1 MYKIIST
8 VALSLSLSTA
18 VHAGSGRTVID
29 PQVSGMQSIGI
40 LRGDT
45 PEGAWVGGMVAIA
58 QTACHI
64 AATTAGH
71 NIKDGLG
78 KPTAPLEK
86 ISLIFAGFELP
97 VVHALTDPFEI
108 STTPP
113 EHDWAVVI
121 AKKPTCGM
129 NFPVLTPQ
137 VTTASVLPSE
147 GAAVRMACYHHD
159 KKELKNKLSHEA
171 CRLYAPGQKFDR
183 LYQNKRGHPLGV
195 HNCTANLG
203 TSGCPLIINA
213 DGHPRFIGTQIEAH
227 YKTGAG
233 VARLFDGQYVKAYEA
248 ALDKMTSLSDQ
259 PIVQQPE
266 QALVNLAANAEQPD

>member
-1 MYKIIST
+1 MYKIISV
-8 VALSLSLSTA
+8 VALSLTLTTA
-18 VHAGSGRTVID
+18 VQAGSGRTVID
-29 PQVSGMQSIGI
+29 PQASGMQSIGI

-58 QTACHI
+58 QTACHV

-86 ISLIFAGFELP
+86 ISLIFAGYELP
-97 VVHALTDPFEI
+97 VIHALTDPFEI

-129 NFPVLTPQ
+129 SFPVLTPKATK
-137 VTTASVLPSE
+137 VSGLPSD
-147 GAAVRMACYHHD
+147 GAPVRMACYHHD
-159 KKELKNKLSHEA
+159 KKELKNKLSHES
-171 CRLYAPGQKFDR
+171 CRLYAPGQKFER
-183 LYQNKRGHPLGV
+183 LYQNKQGDPLGV

-213 DGHPRFIGTQIEAH
+213 DGQPHFIGTQIEAH
-227 YKTGAG
+227 YNTGAG

-248 ALDKMTSLSDQ
+248 ALDQMLELSDQ
-259 PIVQQPE
+259 SIAQRSNELSINIASNSEPR
-266 QALVNLAANAEQPD
+266 D

>member
-1 MYKIIST
+1 MYKIMSV
-8 VALSLSLSTA
+8 VALSLSLSTTI
-18 VHAGSGRTVID
+18 HAGSGRTVID
-29 PQVSGMQSIGI
+29 PQISGMQSIGV

-58 QTACHI
+58 QTDCHI
-64 AATTAGH
+64 ATTTAGH

-97 VVHALTDPFEI
+97 VIHALTDPFEV

-137 VTTASVLPSE
+137 ATTVSVLPSD
-147 GAAVRMACYHHD
+147 GAPVRMACYHHD
-159 KKELKNKLSHEA
+159 KKELKNKLSHES
-171 CRLYAPGQKFDR
+171 CRLYAPGQKFER
-183 LYQNKRGHPLGV
+183 LYQSKQGHPLGV

-203 TSGCPLIINA
+203 TSGCPLIINSN
-213 DGHPRFIGTQIEAH
+213 GQPRFIGTQIEAH

-248 ALDKMTSLSDQ
+248 ALDRMLKLSDKSDVQ
-259 PIVQQPE
+259 PSKELLID
-266 QALVNLAANAEQPD
+266 LASNSEPPD

>member
-8 VALSLSLSTA
+8 VALSLSLSTD

-58 QTACHI
+58 QTACHV

-71 NIKDGLG
+71 NIKDGMG

-86 ISLIFAGFELP
+86 ISLIFAGVELQ
-97 VVHALTDPFEI
+97 VIHALTDPFEI

-159 KKELKNKLSHEA
+159 KKELKNKLSHES
-171 CRLYAPGQKFDR
+171 CRLYAPGQKFER

-248 ALDKMTSLSDQ
+248 ALDKMISLSDQ
-259 PIVQQPE
+259 PNVQQPE
-266 QALVNLAANAEQPD
+266 QALVSLAANAEQPD

>member
-1 MYKIIST
+1 MYKIISA

-18 VHAGSGRTVID
+18 IQAGSGRTVID

-58 QTACHI
+58 QTACHV

-71 NIKDGLG
+71 NIKDGLRN
-78 KPTAPLEK
+78 PTAPLEK

-97 VVHALTDPFEI
+97 VIQDLTDPYET

-137 VTTASVLPSE
+137 ATTVSALPSD
-147 GAAVRMACYHHD
+147 GAQVRMACYHHD
-159 KKELKNKLSHEA
+159 KKELKNKLSHES
-171 CRLYAPGQKFDR
+171 CRLYAPGQQFER
-183 LYQNKRGHPLGV
+183 LYQNKQGHPLGV
-195 HNCTANLG
+195 HNCTAHLG
-203 TSGCPLIINA
+203 TSGCPLIINN
-213 DGHPRFIGTQIEAH
+213 DGQPRFIGTQIEAH

-248 ALDKMTSLSDQ
+248 ALDQMLKLSAQ
-259 PIVQQPE
+259 PKVQ
-266 QALVNLAANAEQPD
+266 LSNKGLINLASNAERHD

>member
-8 VALSLSLSTA
+8 VALSLSLSTD

-58 QTACHI
+58 QTACHV

-71 NIKDGLG
+71 NIKDGMG

-86 ISLIFAGFELP
+86 ISLIFAGVELQ
-97 VVHALTDPFEI
+97 VIHALTDPFEI

-121 AKKPTCGM
+121 AKKAD
-129 NFPVLTPQ
+129 LWHE
-137 VTTASVLPSE
+137 LPSTHSPSNHCI
-147 GAAVRMACYHHD
+147 GSTVRGSSSTHG
-159 KKELKNKLSHEA
+159 LLS
-171 CRLYAPGQKFDR
+171 P
-183 LYQNKRGHPLGV
+183 
-195 HNCTANLG
+195 
-203 TSGCPLIINA
+203 
-213 DGHPRFIGTQIEAH
+213 
-227 YKTGAG
+227 
-233 VARLFDGQYVKAYEA
+233 
-248 ALDKMTSLSDQ
+248 
-259 PIVQQPE
+259 
-266 QALVNLAANAEQPD
+266 